1 MREGGPLEAALF
13 LLAVLLLA
21 LGMAGLVIR
30 ARIGGRFGRLARTGL
45 VSGAVGITVL
55 IIGNLVQAL
64 FFGGDFPLMPYVVIP
79 GGLAVVAGF
88 LLLGLAI
95 LQAGVLPR
103 WAAGLLIVG
112 ALALL
117 GFNDQNARVLLAIP
131 FGVAWMAVGYV
142 LWFGLGEIILKK

>member
-30 ARIGGRFGRLARTGL
+30 VRTGGRFGRLARTGL

-55 IIGNLVQAL
+55 IISNPVQAL
-64 FFGGDFPLMPYVVIP
+64 FFGGDFPFMPYVVIP
-79 GGLAVVAGF
+79 GGLAVVTGF
-88 LLLGLAI
+88 FLLGLAI

-103 WAAGLLIVG
+103 WAARLLIIG

-117 GFNDQNARVLLAIP
+117 GFNDQNVQVLLAIP

-142 LWFGLGEIILKK
+142 LWSGLGEIILKK